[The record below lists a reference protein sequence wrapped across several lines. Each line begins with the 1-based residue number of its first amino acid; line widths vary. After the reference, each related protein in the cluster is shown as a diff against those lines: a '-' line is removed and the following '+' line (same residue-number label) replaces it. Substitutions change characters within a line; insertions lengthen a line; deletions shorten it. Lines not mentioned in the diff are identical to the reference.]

1 MLAEMS
7 LLNVVMI
14 VMFVVQLRM
23 IDVIVAFRTHAVP
36 CLVVSNVAVTSG
48 LVHRVFVT
56 VLVSPPMLDWLLHIV

>member
-1 MLAEMS
+1 MLAERS

-14 VMFVVQLRM
+14 VMFVVQFRM

-36 CLVVSNVAVTSG
+36 CLVVSNEAVTSG

-56 VLVSPPMLDWLLHIV
+56 VLVSHPMLDWLLHIV